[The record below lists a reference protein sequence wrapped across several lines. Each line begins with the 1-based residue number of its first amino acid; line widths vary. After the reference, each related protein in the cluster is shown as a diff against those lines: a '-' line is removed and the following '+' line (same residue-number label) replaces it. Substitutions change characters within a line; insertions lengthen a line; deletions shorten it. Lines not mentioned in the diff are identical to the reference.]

1 MDGSC
6 LGAAI
11 RGADADENV
20 FRGDLGIFHDD
31 IEITALI
38 KDAGIYELIF
48 QIVLAAPAIFFQQL
62 LVGICGVRIF
72 VEILHVGVR
81 RSVVQVEVILFHVF
95 AMIAFMDCETE
106 HAFFENGIVSIPESD
121 GKAEILVTIA
131 NAGDAIFIPTVGTR
145 AGVIVREIAPGVAT
159 LAVIL
164 ANSAPS
170 ALRQERSPTIPVAFA
185 LLIHVQANTF
195 ASVVD
200 GHGGLSN

>member
-1 MDGSC
+1 
-6 LGAAI
+6 
-11 RGADADENV
+11 
-20 FRGDLGIFHDD
+20 
-31 IEITALI
+31 
-38 KDAGIYELIF
+38 
-48 QIVLAAPAIFFQQL
+48 
-62 LVGICGVRIF
+62 
-72 VEILHVGVR
+72 
-81 RSVVQVEVILFHVF
+81 
-95 AMIAFMDCETE
+95 MIAFMCGETE

-131 NAGDAIFIPTVGTR
+131 KTGDAIFIPTVGTR

-200 GHGGLSN
+200 GHGVLSNYLRHAPE